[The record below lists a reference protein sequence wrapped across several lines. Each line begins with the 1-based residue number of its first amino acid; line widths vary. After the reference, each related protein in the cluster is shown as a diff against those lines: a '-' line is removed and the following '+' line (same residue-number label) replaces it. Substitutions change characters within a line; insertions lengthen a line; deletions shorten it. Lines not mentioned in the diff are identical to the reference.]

1 MEQQRW
7 KSVNPVQVSAGVKML
22 GIPVSNT
29 GYGGV
34 PVQDTRVFQLSSSE
48 LAAFECIGD
57 TGCSDVFS
65 KILLNPLELNPQ
77 SSASDDVLNLEPCFC
92 KGFQMASIA
101 TCIILLNSRWRF
113 TEQKLL
119 RTLPPTLWTFT
130 SLDLRGDSFVHLIPG
145 FREPR
150 NSYSYCRVCDADP
163 DLGFE
168 LILDWQSRTRFT
180 FRIHITSESLVSG
193 SARLLE
199 ANNWPSGKTISNNLR
214 LLELVFNSRVT
225 CPQMSAALSDFRAFK
240 RNTSCPSNPRHD
252 TMTASPSQANSS
264 CKTWRVTRLT

>member
-1 MEQQRW
+1 MQDFFHLIFPVIPKPGLEL
-7 KSVNPVQVSAGVKML
+7 KIKGMSLSIYGTAKMSVNPVQVSAGVKML

-119 RTLPPTLWTFT
+119 RTLPPTL
-130 SLDLRGDSFVHLIPG
+130 
-145 FREPR
+145 
-150 NSYSYCRVCDADP
+150 
-163 DLGFE
+163 
-168 LILDWQSRTRFT
+168 
-180 FRIHITSESLVSG
+180 
-193 SARLLE
+193 
-199 ANNWPSGKTISNNLR
+199 
-214 LLELVFNSRVT
+214 
-225 CPQMSAALSDFRAFK
+225 
-240 RNTSCPSNPRHD
+240 
-252 TMTASPSQANSS
+252 
-264 CKTWRVTRLT
+264 